1 MCKILKRVFCGAF
14 YRVVYGVSYRV
25 YIRSIGGIVYKVYP
39 TQHFM
44 IHSVGHCKGYSIGHT
59 QGVFYQVLCKVSR
72 GYSIRYI

>member
-1 MCKILKRVFCGAF
+1 MCKILKRVFYGAF

-39 TQHFM
+39 TQHSI

-59 QGVFYQVLCKVSR
+59 PGVFYQVLCKVSR
-72 GYSIRYI
+72 GHSIRYI

>member
-1 MCKILKRVFCGAF
+1 M
-14 YRVVYGVSYRV
+14 
-25 YIRSIGGIVYKVYP
+25 YKVYP
-39 TQHFM
+39 TQHSI